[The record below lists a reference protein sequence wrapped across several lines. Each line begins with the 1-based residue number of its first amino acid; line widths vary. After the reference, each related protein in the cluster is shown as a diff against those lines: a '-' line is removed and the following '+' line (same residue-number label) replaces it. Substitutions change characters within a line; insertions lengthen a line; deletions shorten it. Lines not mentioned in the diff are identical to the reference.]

1 MRRVAILQARMTS
14 TRLPGKILMD
24 LAGRPMLSWQL
35 ERLKRCA
42 TLDEIVVATTTNS
55 SDDPVVDLADRD
67 QVAWSR
73 GSEHDVLG
81 RYLAAA
87 RGAQADVVVRV
98 TGDCP
103 LIDPMV
109 VDNVVAALEQ
119 PDAACDYASNVLER
133 TFPRGLDTE
142 ALFSETL
149 YRVGRLAKS
158 AEAREHV
165 TAYIVQEHPGLFVR
179 RSVRDAE
186 DNSDLR
192 WTVDTVDDL
201 QMIRRIYEQ
210 AGLAERTVSYP
221 DLVRWV
227 RERPEIV
234 NLNAH
239 VAQKLT

>member
-14 TRLPGKILMD
+14 TRLPGKILME

-35 ERLKRCA
+35 DRLKRC
-42 TLDEIVVATTTNS
+42 TSLDEIVVATTTNS
-55 SDDPVVDLADRD
+55 SDDPVVELADLQ

-87 RGAQADVVVRV
+87 RGAKADVVVRV

-103 LIDPMV
+103 LIDPVV
-109 VDNVVAALEQ
+109 VDQVIAALEH

-142 ALFSETL
+142 ALFAETL

-158 AEAREHV
+158 AQAREHV
-165 TAYIVQEHPGLFVR
+165 TAYIVQERPELFVR
-179 RSVRDAE
+179 RSVRDKE

-192 WTVDTVDDL
+192 WTVDTPDDL
-201 QMIRRIYEQ
+201 ETIRRIYEQ
-210 AGLAERTVSYP
+210 AGLAERSVPYP
-221 DLVRWV
+221 ELVRWV
-227 RERPEIV
+227 RERPEIA

-239 VAQKLT
+239 IAQKVS